1 MLRALTLV
9 FFCQLAGEWLVA
21 ALRLP
26 IPGPVLG
33 MAFLFAGVAWKG
45 EAPAALADVSDRL
58 LSHLSLLFVPAG
70 VGVMALGAA
79 LENGLTAI
87 SVAILVSTL
96 LGVAATGLTMRALL
110 SVEDEGDAS

>member
-1 MLRALTLV
+1 M
-9 FFCQLAGEWLVA
+9 
-21 ALRLP
+21 
-26 IPGPVLG
+26 
-33 MAFLFAGVAWKG
+33 
-45 EAPAALADVSDRL
+45 
-58 LSHLSLLFVPAG
+58 PAG

-110 SVEDEGDAS
+110 SGDDEGDAS